1 VVTKR
6 KIYIWVIRC
15 ITTMKHRVS
24 ITLEEDTLLK
34 VKAALR
40 SKGFRNQSHFFEL
53 AADEMV
59 KRCGE

>member
-1 VVTKR
+1 LRFCLIK
-6 KIYIWVIRC
+6 
-15 ITTMKHRVS
+15 MKHRVS

-53 AADEMV
+53 AAEKMV
-59 KRCGE
+59 DGGEG